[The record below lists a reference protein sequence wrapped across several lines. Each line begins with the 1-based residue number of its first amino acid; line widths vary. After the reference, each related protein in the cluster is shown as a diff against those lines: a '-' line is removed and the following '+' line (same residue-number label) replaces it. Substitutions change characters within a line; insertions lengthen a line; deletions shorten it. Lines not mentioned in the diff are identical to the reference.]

1 MIKHIYI
8 FVLAMMLLVSSG
20 AAKAQ
25 DVALKTNLLGW
36 ATTSLNAGVE
46 VGIAEKQTAQ
56 LFATLN
62 PWEFSGGKKVRIW
75 NVEPEYRWW
84 TCQRFGGSFFGV
96 HALAGEYNVKNVDLP
111 FGILPKT
118 KSGRHYEGWYIGA
131 GVTYGY
137 QWLLSRHWN
146 MEASLGIGYAYSPY
160 KLYGRCARC
169 LEKNHR
175 NYVGP
180 TKAALSM
187 IYIF

>member
-8 FVLAMMLLVSSG
+8 FVLAMMLLASSG
-20 AAKAQ
+20 AVKAQ

-96 HALAGEYNVKNVDLP
+96 HALAGEYNVKNVTFRSASCPRRRADDTMRD
-111 FGILPKT
+111 GI
-118 KSGRHYEGWYIGA
+118 
-131 GVTYGY
+131 
-137 QWLLSRHWN
+137 
-146 MEASLGIGYAYSPY
+146 
-160 KLYGRCARC
+160 
-169 LEKNHR
+169 
-175 NYVGP
+175 
-180 TKAALSM
+180 
-187 IYIF
+187 

>member
-1 MIKHIYI
+1 
-8 FVLAMMLLVSSG
+8 MMLLASSG

-96 HALAGEYNVKNVDLP
+96 HALAANTTSRTWISRSASCPRRRADVTMKD
-111 FGILPKT
+111 GI
-118 KSGRHYEGWYIGA
+118 
-131 GVTYGY
+131 
-137 QWLLSRHWN
+137 
-146 MEASLGIGYAYSPY
+146 
-160 KLYGRCARC
+160 
-169 LEKNHR
+169 
-175 NYVGP
+175 
-180 TKAALSM
+180 
-187 IYIF
+187 

>member
-8 FVLAMMLLVSSG
+8 FVLAMMLLASSG

-75 NVEPEYRWW
+75 SRNTAGGHASASEAASSECMLLPANTTSRTW
-84 TCQRFGGSFFGV
+84 TFRSASCPRRR
-96 HALAGEYNVKNVDLP
+96 ADDTMKD
-111 FGILPKT
+111 GI
-118 KSGRHYEGWYIGA
+118 
-131 GVTYGY
+131 
-137 QWLLSRHWN
+137 
-146 MEASLGIGYAYSPY
+146 
-160 KLYGRCARC
+160 
-169 LEKNHR
+169 
-175 NYVGP
+175 
-180 TKAALSM
+180 
-187 IYIF
+187 

>member
-1 MIKHIYI
+1 
-8 FVLAMMLLVSSG
+8 MMLLASSG

-84 TCQRFGGSFFGV
+84 TCQRFGGSFFGE

-146 MEASLGIGYAYSPY
+146 GLPLPREEGIRDAESGNGEDQGPAAPADKPGAAAPARPRASEPVSG
-160 KLYGRCARC
+160 
-169 LEKNHR
+169 
-175 NYVGP
+175 
-180 TKAALSM
+180 
-187 IYIF
+187 